1 VAVVIWADYEAKASP
16 RPEGFRNARCR
27 CTNKALTPSA
37 FAALTDF
44 PANEKLWTTAS
55 RWYRVG
61 VVLIA
66 IAFALAFV
74 QPRAPGAQTDT
85 EIATLTRLETD
96 WNAAHV
102 HGDAAALERLF
113 ADDLVVMVPGMRV
126 MTKADAVGMFTS
138 GRMKFDRYE
147 TSETKFRVYDA
158 TAIVTGRLR
167 RTRVIGGNTVDDDW
181 RFTKVYL
188 RRAGRWQVV
197 SFHASNT
204 GA

>member
-1 VAVVIWADYEAKASP
+1 MVISVWLVAVVA
-16 RPEGFRNARCR
+16 
-27 CTNKALTPSA
+27 
-37 FAALTDF
+37 
-44 PANEKLWTTAS
+44 
-55 RWYRVG
+55 V
-61 VVLIA
+61 
-66 IAFALAFV
+66 ALA
-74 QPRAPGAQTDT
+74 QAPVGNAPADGDV
-85 EIATLTRLETD
+85 ATLTRLETD

-102 HGDAAALERLF
+102 RGDAAALEQLF
-113 ADDLVVMVPGMRV
+113 ADDVVVMVPGMRV

-167 RTRVIGGNTVDDDW
+167 RTRVVAGASLDDDW

-188 RRAGRWQVV
+188 RRAGGWQVV

-204 GA
+204 ALP

>member
-1 VAVVIWADYEAKASP
+1 MVLPVWLVAVALLQVPAGNAPADADV
-16 RPEGFRNARCR
+16 
-27 CTNKALTPSA
+27 T
-37 FAALTDF
+37 
-44 PANEKLWTTAS
+44 
-55 RWYRVG
+55 
-61 VVLIA
+61 
-66 IAFALAFV
+66 
-74 QPRAPGAQTDT
+74 
-85 EIATLTRLETD
+85 TLTRLETE

-102 HGDAAALERLF
+102 RGDAAALERMF
-113 ADDLVVMVPGMRV
+113 GDDVVVLVPGMRV

-147 TSETKFRVYDA
+147 TSETRFRVYDA

-167 RTRVIGGNTVDDDW
+167 RTRVVAGATVDDDW

-204 GA
+204 AP

>member
-1 VAVVIWADYEAKASP
+1 MVLSVWLVAVGLVQVPVGNAPADA
-16 RPEGFRNARCR
+16 
-27 CTNKALTPSA
+27 
-37 FAALTDF
+37 DV
-44 PANEKLWTTAS
+44 TT
-55 RWYRVG
+55 
-61 VVLIA
+61 L
-66 IAFALAFV
+66 
-74 QPRAPGAQTDT
+74 
-85 EIATLTRLETD
+85 EHLETA

-102 HGDAAALERLF
+102 RGDAVALEDLF
-113 ADDLVVMVPGMRV
+113 ADDVVVMVPGMRV

-167 RTRVIGGNTVDDDW
+167 RVRVVAGATVDDDW

-204 GA
+204 AP